1 MFLTA
6 IRKQDESFT
15 DRSEVLRSPSE
26 HHVFCQEDS
35 VMVTQDAHG
44 QMCIVIGSQATDEQM
59 IKLAKRVNTDLAAL
73 MAFRDTKRESPVGHS
88 KSGA

>member
-15 DRSEVLRSPSE
+15 DRSEVLCSPSE

-44 QMCIVIGSQATDEQM
+44 PMCIVIGSQATDEQM
-59 IKLAKRVNTDLAAL
+59 NKLARRVNTGLAAL
-73 MAFRDTKRESPVGHS
+73 IAFRDTKR
-88 KSGA
+88 